1 MDQERLY
8 LDFNATSPLSRSVS
22 DWLKSGEVL
31 FPNPSSQHSSGK
43 ASRKLI
49 NETRA
54 QIYSVFGKN
63 EKDTQLFFH
72 SGATEGMITFAH
84 SFSEWARLTGKELL
98 ICYAKTDHPAAT
110 SLGERYLGPHV
121 KCLELL
127 IDQNLEY
134 DHDKNLQVLQD
145 KKDNNPEL
153 IILYHHL
160 WVHNETGI
168 INPLSDL
175 KILKSI
181 PDLYIHVDAVQAPGK
196 IRDWKMLEVGD
207 IFSFSAHKFGA
218 LKGIGFSFYN
228 KNISFYPLISGGG
241 QQNGLRSGTENP
253 QGIKSIDLALQDL
266 KSIDID
272 QNYHL
277 RETLEKTLLKEL
289 KGIGGIISKVG
300 KIRNSN
306 TIYFYFNKHSSD
318 ITLALF
324 DLNGLQISAGS
335 ACSSGAAKASII
347 MNHLGFK
354 EEAKNGLRISLPF
367 ISSESQLTSIITK
380 ISFIISKLK

>member
-1 MDQERLY
+1 MDQERIY
-8 LDFNATSPLSRSVS
+8 LDFNATSPLSPSVY

-31 FPNPSSQHSSGK
+31 FANPSSQHSSGK
-43 ASRKLI
+43 ASRKII
-49 NETRA
+49 NESRSK
-54 QIYSVFGKN
+54 IYSIFGKS
-63 EKDTQLFFH
+63 EKETSLFFH
-72 SGATEGMITFAH
+72 SGATEAIVTFAY

-98 ICYAKTDHPAAT
+98 ICYAKTDHPAVT
-110 SLGERYLGPHV
+110 SLGERYFGPHV
-121 KCLELL
+121 KCLELQ
-127 IDQNLEY
+127 IDQNFEY
-134 DHDKNLQVLQD
+134 DHAKNLQVLQD

-168 INPLSDL
+168 VNPLNDL
-175 KILKSI
+175 KLFKSI

-196 IRDWKMLEVGD
+196 IHDWKILALGD

-218 LKGIGFSFYN
+218 MKGIGFSFYN

-253 QGIKSIDLALQDL
+253 QGVKSVDLALQDL
-266 KSIDID
+266 KSVDID
-272 QNYHL
+272 QNFLL
-277 RETLEKTLLKEL
+277 RDTLEKTLIREL
-289 KGIGGIISKVG
+289 QGIGGVISGSG
-300 KIRNSN
+300 KNRNSN

-354 EEAKNGLRISLPF
+354 DEAKNGLRISLPF
-367 ISSESQLTSIITK
+367 LFSESQLASILTK

>member
-1 MDQERLY
+1 M
-8 LDFNATSPLSRSVS
+8 
-22 DWLKSGEVL
+22 
-31 FPNPSSQHSSGK
+31 
-43 ASRKLI
+43 
-49 NETRA
+49 
-54 QIYSVFGKN
+54 
-63 EKDTQLFFH
+63 
-72 SGATEGMITFAH
+72 
-84 SFSEWARLTGKELL
+84 
-98 ICYAKTDHPAAT
+98 
-110 SLGERYLGPHV
+110 
-121 KCLELL
+121 
-127 IDQNLEY
+127 
-134 DHDKNLQVLQD
+134 
-145 KKDNNPEL
+145 
-153 IILYHHL
+153 
-160 WVHNETGI
+160 
-168 INPLSDL
+168 
-175 KILKSI
+175 
-181 PDLYIHVDAVQAPGK
+181 
-196 IRDWKMLEVGD
+196 
-207 IFSFSAHKFGA
+207 
-218 LKGIGFSFYN
+218 
-228 KNISFYPLISGGG
+228 
-241 QQNGLRSGTENP
+241 
-253 QGIKSIDLALQDL
+253 ALQDL
-266 KSIDID
+266 KSIDMD